1 MSNTLSPN
9 YGATGRATAPSP
21 TIQNSA
27 EQLAQELTPRRAVS
41 YLRVSTRE
49 QARRGGR
56 GRASPSRSSGRA
68 ASARR

>member
-41 YLRVSTRE
+41 YLRVST
-49 QARRGGR
+49 QGVGKVGGWL
-56 GRASPSRSSGRA
+56 SDL
-68 ASARR
+68 